1 MKTIIFTRV
10 AEKQLDAL
18 PPPIQAQIGDALDRY
33 ATSGEGDVKK
43 LANRPGHRL
52 RVGRYR
58 VIFHEDLQT
67 VLAVQVGKRDS
78 TTYSGGRI

>member
-18 PPPIQAQIGDALDRY
+18 PPAVQAQIGDALDRY
-33 ATSGEGDVKK
+33 AIAGEGDVKK
-43 LANRPGHRL
+43 LGNRPGLRL
-52 RVGRYR
+52 RAGRYR

-67 VLAVQVGKRDS
+67 VLAVQIAKRDT
-78 TTYSGGRI
+78 TTYG